1 MGLLHLQ
8 QKMREEKE
16 EEVQHRLDVACSPIL
31 PPPRTH
37 LPPRIPAHLSSHHTW
52 TPRETYPIAGETYRV
67 GERLGETE
75 TFPQC
80 MSRTSLDERTLILE
94 RDDERDTRDRPT
106 NRHRERDRERE
117 LERGREHGTH
127 AREHAE
133 SHAIQKLIQAE
144 HAIQAERTAEEPH
157 VTPQWGTSKATSQR
171 QLGTCFD
178 TCPPQRTP
186 LGTSPPPLETSTP
199 QMEISMPQWT
209 PRDSGGEADTRD
221 TGLWGEGLS
230 ILDIGANL
238 GADTRDLQKVFSLF
252 LNPKP

>member
-67 GERLGETE
+67 GERHGETE
-75 TFPQC
+75 TFPQY

-94 RDDERDTRDRPT
+94 GDDESRDRPT

-117 LERGREHGTH
+117 LERGREHATHELERGREHGTH
-127 AREHAE
+127 A
-133 SHAIQKLIQAE
+133 
-144 HAIQAERTAEEPH
+144 
-157 VTPQWGTSKATSQR
+157 
-171 QLGTCFD
+171 
-178 TCPPQRTP
+178 
-186 LGTSPPPLETSTP
+186 
-199 QMEISMPQWT
+199 PQWT

-221 TGLWGEGLS
+221 TCLWGEGLS